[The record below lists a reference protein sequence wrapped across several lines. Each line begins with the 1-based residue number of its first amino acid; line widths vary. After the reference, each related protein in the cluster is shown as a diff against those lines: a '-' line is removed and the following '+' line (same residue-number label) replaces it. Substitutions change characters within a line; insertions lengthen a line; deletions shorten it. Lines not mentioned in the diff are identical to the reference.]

1 MLLLL
6 RRLDNLKLTRSRDAN
21 WFCFTCYVIE
31 ICLLSNLA
39 SVYQEPRLPCA
50 NAKVIPIRPG
60 GWGGGAE
67 SARADFN
74 FKNFRDIYAIPTEC
88 GHFY

>member
-60 GWGGGAE
+60 GWGGGGGGGGKCPRRLQFQE
-67 SARADFN
+67 L
-74 FKNFRDIYAIPTEC
+74 P
-88 GHFY
+88 

>member
-1 MLLLL
+1 M
-6 RRLDNLKLTRSRDAN
+6 RQCKGYPYSA
-21 WFCFTCYVIE
+21 WGV
-31 ICLLSNLA
+31 
-39 SVYQEPRLPCA
+39 
-50 NAKVIPIRPG
+50 